1 MKLVYLITGIIFLLS
16 LLINFK
22 LKRNNKLKSGNVF
35 LCLSLFVLIGY
46 ILEVV
51 ILLLTDHIRANPVI
65 IDIYINLYYIFI
77 LSWYLILNAYVYTIT
92 NIKNNKLF
100 LVIEL
105 VLFIFLSLLITVS
118 KNSLLIL
125 SISILMI
132 NTISIIRTII
142 KKKYLKL
149 TKSTSIIYILVILF
163 TLTILQIRYIN
174 LEISTTIMLLIT
186 YLIYLY
192 IESPSIKEYNL
203 INELRLL
210 ALKKDMNKTSFLNN
224 ISHELRTPLTS
235 IINSIEYMSMHKEN
249 LSEEIKETIDDL
261 NDASSSLID
270 LAGNVIDIN
279 KIENKE
285 LELKEKN
292 YDIRKEVE
300 RLINLNKK
308 ISNKKDIVFKYSI
321 SENTPNNLYG
331 DKTKIKEIINNLLT
345 NAFKYTEK
353 GTIIL
358 TINSNIE
365 NNICK
370 LQIEVKDTG
379 IGIKSEDLNKIFS
392 KKEIDNDINSS
403 VDRDGIGLLV
413 SKDLIYLMNGTI
425 NVRSYYGSGSVF
437 IIEIPQKISD
447 EISNNTKEN
456 NIIYNNK
463 TILLVDDDE
472 LNNKVLARLL
482 TKYNINLVASKNGK
496 ECIDKINNNE
506 KYDLIFMDIMME
518 DINGIDTLKE
528 LKKNNN
534 FNTPVIAFTADAL
547 STSKDKYLKE
557 GFNDYISKPFKK
569 EELEEK
575 LKKYLGE

>member
-437 IIEIPQKISD
+437 TIEIPQKISN

>member
-163 TLTILQIRYIN
+163 TLIILQIRYIN

-403 VDRDGIGLLV
+403 VDRNGIGLLV

-437 IIEIPQKISD
+437 TIEIPQKISD